1 MYKSFIACLR
11 GKQFM
16 EHDIKISN
24 NGSKGTDI
32 LIDGVSVS
40 KSCIGYSVSQ
50 KGGELPKVT
59 LDMFPRMF
67 LEIKGQLEIS
77 HLGDLARVMDR
88 EMFNEFC
95 VMWKTLHGEL

>member
-1 MYKSFIACLR
+1 
-11 GKQFM
+11 M
-16 EHDIKISN
+16 EHEIKISN
-24 NGSKGTDI
+24 IDTTGTDI
-32 LIDGVSVS
+32 LVDGASVS

-50 KGGELPKVT
+50 KAGEPPKVT
-59 LDMFPRMF
+59 LDMLPEVL

-77 HLGDLARVMDR
+77 HLVDLARVMDK